1 MFKTKQPD
9 NQTTKSPNN
18 YTMRK
23 KLLLIAAMLAS
34 TAGLLAQSI
43 EMLNNT
49 TAELRLK
56 DGGRVYVD
64 FYGPHTFRIFEDPK
78 GGVIRDPEAQP
89 EAKILVDNPRRNPGR
104 VRLEGNVVSTDEI
117 SVRMNLETAQ
127 CLLKVRRSG
136 CDEES
141 YLEHSRCSSLFCGF
155 AVLGLVEG

>member
-1 MFKTKQPD
+1 
-9 NQTTKSPNN
+9 
-18 YTMRK
+18 MRK

-104 VRLEGNVVSTDEI
+104 VRLECNVVSTDEI
-117 SVRMNLETAQ
+117 SLRF
-127 CLLKVRRSG
+127 
-136 CDEES
+136 
-141 YLEHSRCSSLFCGF
+141 YL
-155 AVLGLVEG
+155 